1 MTYAVTN
8 PPVRIAQTIGG
19 ASLWLYKS
27 ADAIATADNT
37 DYITNA
43 DELGM
48 KTGDPVFVV
57 DSANGLTSLG
67 QVTLDADGNGTLTA
81 LTAFP

>member
-8 PPVRIAQTIGG
+8 PPVRVAQTIGG

-27 ADAIATADNT
+27 ADAIATVDGA

-43 DELGM
+43 GDLGM
-48 KTGDPVFVV
+48 QTGDPVFVV
-57 DSANGLTSLG
+57 DTGNGLTSLG